1 MISMVN
7 RSLVWLRGGLMLAIA
22 ALLLLPPLAT
32 AQSATLN
39 TFDRHTDCTP
49 GMRSYFNDLVFYIP
63 GVPYTATLR
72 VTVEKKQ
79 PDGTTARNVSRIL
92 NARDS
97 NGKTRY
103 EESGGCWRDKDGRTF
118 DQVNVTIGDP
128 VAGTFLGWLLSPSAQ
143 KVAHLIHQPQAFI
156 DAQSAQ
162 RGWDYEYVET
172 VPGQPTRT
180 FRGESIGSKVI
191 HGIEVK
197 GRRITMTTPPG
208 EQGNTQ
214 PTVVIHEW
222 WISTTLGVVMAGTT
236 DDPVRGHTEME
247 LENFTRGEPDPS
259 VFVLPDGYT
268 ITQEYTM
275 PATPR

>member
-1 MISMVN
+1 M
-7 RSLVWLRGGLMLAIA
+7 RSGLLLAVA
-22 ALLLLPPLAT
+22 ALVVLPSLAT
-32 AQSATLN
+32 AQNVDPNSN
-39 TFDRHTDCTP
+39 RYSDCIP
-49 GMRSYFNDLVFYIP
+49 GMRSYINYQYFYIP
-63 GVPYTATLR
+63 GIPYTATVR

-79 PDGTTARNVSRIL
+79 PDGTTVRNVSRIL
-92 NARDS
+92 NARDT
-97 NGKTRY
+97 NGKVRY
-103 EESGGCWRDKDGRTF
+103 EESHGCFRDKDGRPYDLVF
-118 DQVNVTIGDP
+118 VTIGDP
-128 VAGTFLGWLLSPSAQ
+128 VAGTFMDWSLGPNAP
-143 KVAHLIHQPQAFI
+143 KVAQLNHRPQTFI
-156 DAQSAQ
+156 DANSDQ

-172 VPGQPTRT
+172 LPGQPTRT

-191 HGIEVK
+191 RGIEVR

-222 WISTTLGVVMAGTT
+222 WISTTLGVVMAGTS
-236 DDPVRGHTEME
+236 DDPVRGHTEMQ